1 MGLETAEMEG
11 LTRDHSL
18 GSASCPAVAPKARKQ
33 FPFTQ
38 LFPLS
43 EVLSA
48 KGSLDHGSEAS
59 DSMGAVQSSA
69 QEERKLVPRSVSE
82 AESPIA

>member
-1 MGLETAEMEG
+1 M
-11 LTRDHSL
+11 
-18 GSASCPAVAPKARKQ
+18 VPKARKQ
-33 FPFTQ
+33 FLFTQ

-59 DSMGAVQSSA
+59 DSMGTVQSSA
-69 QEERKLVPRSVSE
+69 QEECKVVARSLSE
-82 AESPIA
+82 AESL

>member
-18 GSASCPAVAPKARKQ
+18 GSASCPPMAPKARKQ

-38 LFPLS
+38 LFLLS
-43 EVLSA
+43 EVLRA
-48 KGSLDHGSEAS
+48 KGPLDPGFQ
-59 DSMGAVQSSA
+59 GQ
-69 QEERKLVPRSVSE
+69 
-82 AESPIA
+82 